1 MGMRLLVFC
10 DEDLGSPGGG
20 SRQVLE
26 LSKALVS
33 RGHKVRIIAPRIG
46 WRPPTS
52 SLDVL
57 AIPGIPLPGLRPLS
71 YLILSTL
78 VVLTVLLRWR
88 PDAVCWFDSPGQV
101 GPLLGTRL
109 ASCPYLLFVN
119 GLPQEELRGFW
130 RWPPVMMFVAWG
142 LRRAAAEAAAVVS
155 VCSEVLGWMQRAW
168 KIETN
173 RCHVVKN
180 GVDPERFRPIP
191 AGEARRALGLDTER
205 PYVGFVGGFF
215 PWHGL
220 DSLIRAVPA
229 VRQAV
234 PGVCFLVVGDGP
246 MRTAVEGLVDQLG
259 VRDACLFPG
268 RVPFDEVPLWIGASD
283 ACVVLNNPTRLY
295 AGDSMKL
302 WEYLACARPVVAT
315 AGPGFGNAVEALG
328 SGLAVKVND
337 AEGLTQALVRLLLDA
352 EERTRMGERGRAA
365 VQQAHTWDARAAEL
379 ESLFERMTRNEA
391 HG

>member
-1 MGMRLLVFC
+1 MKLLVFC

-26 LSKALVS
+26 LSRALVA
-33 RGHKVRIIAPRIG
+33 RGHELRIIAPRIG
-46 WRPPTS
+46 WRSPPS
-52 SLDVL
+52 SSPVL

-71 YLILSTL
+71 YLVLSS
-78 VVLTVLLRWR
+78 VVMLTVLVRWR
-88 PDAVCWFDSPGQV
+88 PDAVCWFNSPGQI
-101 GPLLGTRL
+101 GPLLGISL
-109 ASCPYLLFVN
+109 ARCPYLLFVN

-130 RWPPVMMFVAWG
+130 QWPPVTTFLLWG
-142 LRRAAAEAAAVVS
+142 LRVAAAQAAAVVS
-155 VCSEVLGWMQRAW
+155 VCGEILVWMQHEW
-168 KIETN
+168 EIKSN

-191 AGEARRALGLDTER
+191 AGEAKRALGLDTEW
-205 PYVGFVGGFF
+205 PCVGFVGGFF

-220 DSLIRAVPA
+220 DTLVQAIPAVRRAVPD
-229 VRQAV
+229 VR
-234 PGVCFLVVGDGP
+234 FLLVGDGP
-246 MRTAVEGLVDQLG
+246 ERRAMEELASRLG
-259 VRDACLFPG
+259 VRGTCLFPG
-268 RVPFDEVPLWIGASD
+268 RVSFDEVPLWIGASD

-315 AGPGFGNAVEALG
+315 VGPGFGDAVEALG

-337 AEGLTQALVRLLLDA
+337 VEGLAQALVRLLLDA

-365 VQQAHTWDARAAEL
+365 VEQAHTWDARTAVI
-379 ESLFERMTRNEA
+379 ESLFERMARNEA